1 MKNRVFL
8 VFFVVFVV
16 FLSGMAYAQSS
27 STDVKVGDVFTIAE
41 VQNNNYEHIN
51 YPRTNFIIKKG
62 GIADYDSL
70 KGKKIEIYSIK
81 EDKDGSLVATI
92 MLASKKMFFNSHK
105 YVTVSLN
112 EAIEDKELLK
122 I

>member
-1 MKNRVFL
+1 MKKRILL
-8 VFFVVFVV
+8 VFIVV
-16 FLSGMAYAQSS
+16 FLSGISYAQSS
-27 STDVKVGDVFTIAE
+27 ISDIKVGDVFTIAE

-51 YPRTNFIIKKG
+51 FPRTNFIIKKG

-70 KGKKIEIYSIK
+70 KGKKVQIHSIK
-81 EDKDGSLVATI
+81 EEKDGSLVATI
-92 MLASKKMFFNSHK
+92 TLASKKSFFNSHK